1 MKTSI
6 ALAAALLLS
15 NCSYN
20 TYVVPKPTV
29 ARKPTTSTSK
39 YGGTTHSSTH
49 PDSFQAVTKP
59 STYSR

>member
-20 TYVVPKPTV
+20 TYVVPKPTYT
-29 ARKPTTSTSK
+29 RSTSSSSK
-39 YGGTTHSSTH
+39 YGGKTHSSTNA
-49 PDSFQAVTKP
+49 DSFQAVTKP
-59 STYSR
+59 STYSH

>member
-1 MKTSI
+1 MKTSL
-6 ALAAALLLS
+6 ALAAVLLLS

-20 TYVVPKPTV
+20 TYVVPKPTYT
-29 ARKPTTSTSK
+29 RSSSSSSTK
-39 YGGTTHSSTH
+39 YGGTTRSASN